1 MKDPVFKAILKYIY
15 FYSNVLKIRKTWE
28 NSIFC
33 FHEVSMEEIKTEIY
47 KFSSKKDSQI
57 VDTPA
62 RIIKKNRNTFVHYLP
77 KSINAMTKFK

>member
-1 MKDPVFKAILKYIY
+1 
-15 FYSNVLKIRKTWE
+15 
-28 NSIFC
+28 
-33 FHEVSMEEIKTEIY
+33 MEEIKTEIY